1 MQFKVP
7 KYLERDPLIV
17 GPLSFKKFIYFA
29 VAGGIAIYLYFV
41 FSDNFFL
48 FLILSAGLMAIAG
61 TLAFAKVEGVPLPDI
76 IVQSFKFLFISK
88 LYLWERKKTFRKI
101 DIIKKEEKK
110 EEETS
115 PLRIAPKASIRE
127 LSSKV
132 EMGEK

>member
-1 MQFKVP
+1 
-7 KYLERDPLIV
+7 
-17 GPLSFKKFIYFA
+17 
-29 VAGGIAIYLYFV
+29 
-41 FSDNFFL
+41 
-48 FLILSAGLMAIAG
+48 MAIAG